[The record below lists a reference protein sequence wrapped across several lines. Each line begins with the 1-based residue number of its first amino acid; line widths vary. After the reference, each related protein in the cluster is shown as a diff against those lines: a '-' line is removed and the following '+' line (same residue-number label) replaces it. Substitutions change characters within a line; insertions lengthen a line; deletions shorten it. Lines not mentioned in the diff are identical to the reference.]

1 VCCAAHFPRYSK
13 GIVIGTERGV
23 YCGYET
29 TINRQNVPPINR
41 HTRHLSPV
49 LVRQDQDRDDG
60 SLNKE
65 VKIPHTIWLIAPN
78 TVYGGSYAFSFLLQY
93 FGQARMVAGAEQAM
107 TGLQVGALITFY
119 VAVFTAPLLM
129 AIWLWQ
135 YSRGVELVTNEKM
148 GFATALLILLVVPD
162 GIDILI
168 VQESFNKIAL
178 PAPTGPVAP
187 ASN

>member
-1 VCCAAHFPRYSK
+1 MKQRSIGKMFLLSIVTL
-13 GIVIGTERGV
+13 GIYRLYWFDKTRTEMM
-23 YCGYET
+23 
-29 TINRQNVPPINR
+29 
-41 HTRHLSPV
+41 
-49 LVRQDQDRDDG
+49 
-60 SLNKE
+60 SLNKA
-65 VKIPHTIWLIAPN
+65 VKIPRTIWLIAP
-78 TVYGGSYAFSFLLQY
+78 VLF
-93 FGQARMVAGAEQAM
+93 MVAAMVFFFVAVLGNSDGSGAEQTM

>member
-1 VCCAAHFPRYSK
+1 M
-13 GIVIGTERGV
+13 
-23 YCGYET
+23 
-29 TINRQNVPPINR
+29 
-41 HTRHLSPV
+41 
-49 LVRQDQDRDDG
+49 
-60 SLNKE
+60 SLNKA
-65 VKIPHTIWLIAPN
+65 VKIPRTIWLIAP
-78 TVYGGSYAFSFLLQY
+78 VLF
-93 FGQARMVAGAEQAM
+93 MVAAMVFFFVAVLGNSDGSGAEQTM

>member
-1 VCCAAHFPRYSK
+1 MR
-13 GIVIGTERGV
+13 
-23 YCGYET
+23 
-29 TINRQNVPPINR
+29 
-41 HTRHLSPV
+41 
-49 LVRQDQDRDDG
+49 
-60 SLNKE
+60 LNKE
-65 VKIPHTIWLIAPN
+65 VKIPHTIWLIAP
-78 TVYGGSYAFSFLLQY
+78 VLF
-93 FGQARMVAGAEQAM
+93 MVAAMVFFFVAVLGSSDGSGAEQTM
-107 TGLQVGALITFY
+107 TGLQIGALITFY

>member
-1 VCCAAHFPRYSK
+1 MM
-13 GIVIGTERGV
+13 
-23 YCGYET
+23 
-29 TINRQNVPPINR
+29 
-41 HTRHLSPV
+41 
-49 LVRQDQDRDDG
+49 
-60 SLNKE
+60 SLNKA
-65 VKIPHTIWLIAPN
+65 VKIPRTIWLIAP
-78 TVYGGSYAFSFLLQY
+78 VLF
-93 FGQARMVAGAEQAM
+93 MVAAMVFFFVAVLGNSDGSGAEQTM
-107 TGLQVGALITFY
+107 TGLQIGALITFY

-187 ASN
+187 VSN

>member
-1 VCCAAHFPRYSK
+1 M
-13 GIVIGTERGV
+13 
-23 YCGYET
+23 
-29 TINRQNVPPINR
+29 
-41 HTRHLSPV
+41 
-49 LVRQDQDRDDG
+49 
-60 SLNKE
+60 SLNKA
-65 VKIPHTIWLIAPN
+65 VKIPRTIWLIAP
-78 TVYGGSYAFSFLLQY
+78 VLF
-93 FGQARMVAGAEQAM
+93 MVAAMVFFFVAVLGNSDGSGAEQTM
-107 TGLQVGALITFY
+107 TGLQIGALITFY

-135 YSRGVELVTNEKM
+135 YSRGVELVTGEKM

-187 ASN
+187 VSN